1 MLYIIVN
8 IFIKRVKKGFPVE
21 EFDEF
26 SRILRLIS
34 NPRRRRLLQELQGE
48 SIASL
53 RMLSECSDIPVQET
67 HKLLTDLLRLGV
79 VKKEE
84 RGEYALTSFGRLLSV
99 YLKNLQC
106 LTELRDYLSKHAFPK
121 IPEGLITL
129 VIQSLSSSKVIRNVY
144 EIYDQIIRIIESSKR
159 IYLMSRNV
167 HKFVGNKS
175 FKRELKGK
183 VIVVGKSLIN
193 CMIVNSKLSTFPK
206 IHVRCLYKNLKFL
219 PELVVGD
226 ENAVISLTDIHGNI
240 DFNNA
245 LLFYG
250 KPSTI
255 NIKQI
260 FNYYWA
266 KSEDV
271 C

>member
-1 MLYIIVN
+1 M
-8 IFIKRVKKGFPVE
+8 E
-21 EFDEF
+21 ESDEF

-34 NPRRRRLLQELQGE
+34 NPRRRRVLQTLRGE
-48 SIASL
+48 SVASL
-53 RMLSECSDIPVQET
+53 RRLSECSDIPVQET

-84 RGEYALTSFGRLLSV
+84 RGEYALTSFGNIFSV
-99 YLKNLQC
+99 YLNNLQR
-106 LTELRDYLSKHAFPK
+106 LTELRDYLLKHALPK
-121 IPEGLITL
+121 VPEELISL
-129 VIQSLSSSKVIRNVY
+129 VTQSLSSSKIIKNVY
-144 EIYDQIIRIIESSKR
+144 EIYDQIIQTIESSRR

-167 HKFVGNKS
+167 HKFVGSKD

-183 VIVVGKSLIN
+183 IIVIGKSLIN
-193 CMIVNSKLSTFPK
+193 CMIIKSKLSTFPR
-206 IHVRCLYKNLKFL
+206 IYVRCLHKNLKFL

-226 ENAVISLTDIHGNI
+226 QNAIISFTDIRGNI

-255 NIKQI
+255 SIRQI
-260 FNYYWA
+260 FNYYWR
-266 KSEDV
+266 KSEDIH
-271 C
+271 